1 MDPKIPRKKD
11 TRTDSILLYND
22 KCSDEYTEKSENEK
36 NVSFFG
42 VENESHLDN
51 SGSQNSAEKRYICE
65 ICNFATTRKQNYDK
79 HMLTKKH
86 LLNAHKCSKQNKQ
99 FNCDACNL
107 IFNKNIDLVRHCESK
122 KHLINSGQI
131 KKQNTF
137 CCNLC
142 SLNFDKKSAYNKH
155 ISSKSHIVK
164 YNEHNEHNEHNE
176 KNETY
181 ECSHCFEKFT
191 EYSMYSIHTEKC
203 YMIHSCEHDSSSQKN
218 TTLTIKNN
226 EPHKNSTT
234 GATDYIEIINKLLTE
249 NQDLRN
255 FLIDQS
261 KEQNDIM
268 NKLVEITKTTSITN
282 ATMTNN
288 INGNLINN
296 NQKFNINVF
305 LNEQCKDAI
314 NLPEFIENIEV
325 SHEDLENNAQLGFVN
340 GISKI
345 ILDNLK
351 QLSIYERPIHCTD
364 LKRETVYVRCDDKW
378 SKENSADKLSTAI
391 RDISYKSIGVL
402 NEWKQS
408 NPDYQD
414 INSEFSDKCI
424 VMSKNTLAG
433 YERDTY
439 YPKVIRIISK
449 ETVIDRNS
457 IEN

>member
-11 TRTDSILLYND
+11 TIKNIKTKCLNPPND
-22 KCSDEYTEKSENEK
+22 NCIDCNSNENINSK
-36 NVSFFG
+36 NISFLD
-42 VENESHLDN
+42 VENDSHLDN
-51 SGSQNSAEKRYICE
+51 FESQKSAEKRYINEFNCD
-65 ICNFATTRKQNYDK
+65 ICNFITNRKQNYDK
-79 HMLTKKH
+79 HLLTKKH
-86 LLNAHKCSKQNKQ
+86 LLNSHDFIKPNKQ
-99 FNCDACNL
+99 FNCNVCNL

-122 KHLINSGQI
+122 KHLINSGKI
-131 KKQNTF
+131 KIENSFHCK
-137 CCNLC
+137 LC

-155 ISSKSHIVK
+155 ILCKSHIF
-164 YNEHNEHNEHNE
+164 NE
-176 KNETY
+176 KNKTN
-181 ECSHCFEKFT
+181 
-191 EYSMYSIHTEKC
+191 EYGDTC
-203 YMIHSCEHDSSSQKN
+203 PKN
-218 TTLTIKNN
+218 EQNTLTIKNN
-226 EPHKNSTT
+226 ENKDSTT

-261 KEQNDIM
+261 KEQNEIM

-364 LKRETVYVRCDDKW
+364 LKRETVYVRCHDKW
-378 SKENSADKLSTAI
+378 TKEDSADKLSTAI

-433 YERDTY
+433 YDRDTY

>member
-11 TRTDSILLYND
+11 TQNDCMNLHND
-22 KCSDEYTEKSENEK
+22 KCCEFYNEKTENEK

-42 VENESHLDN
+42 VENGSHLDN
-51 SGSQNSAEKRYICE
+51 SGSQNSAEKRYIDLTCE
-65 ICNFATTRKQNYDK
+65 ICNFTTTRKQNYDK
-79 HMLTKKH
+79 HLLTKKH
-86 LLNAHKCSKQNKQ
+86 LLNLHNCSKPNKQ

-107 IFNKNIDLVRHCESK
+107 TFNKNIDLVRHCESK

-131 KKQNTF
+131 KKPNTF
-137 CCNLC
+137 YCNVC

-155 ISSKSHIVK
+155 ISSKGHVF
-164 YNEHNEHNEHNE
+164 NE
-176 KNETY
+176 KNKTY
-181 ECSHCFEKFT
+181 ECNYCFEKFT

-203 YMIHSCEHDSSSQKN
+203 YMIHEDTTSSQKN
-218 TTLTIKNN
+218 DQTSLTIKNN
-226 EPHKNSTT
+226 ENKDSTT
-234 GATDYIEIINKLLTE
+234 GSTNYIEIINKLLTE

-261 KEQNDIM
+261 KEQHEIM

-288 INGNLINN
+288 ISGNLINN

-305 LNEQCKDAI
+305 LNEQCKGAI

-433 YERDTY
+433 YDRDTY

>member
-11 TRTDSILLYND
+11 TTKNICLDVNNSLPDTCIDCNIINDS
-22 KCSDEYTEKSENEK
+22 NEK

-42 VENESHLDN
+42 VENDTHL
-51 SGSQNSAEKRYICE
+51 GSQNSAQKRYNEFNCE
-65 ICNFATTRKQNYDK
+65 ICNFITSRKQNYDK
-79 HMLTKKH
+79 HLLTKKH
-86 LLNAHKCSKQNKQ
+86 VLNSNNCVKPNRQ
-99 FNCDACNL
+99 FHCNACN
-107 IFNKNIDLVRHCESK
+107 ITFNKNIDLVRHSESK
-122 KHLINSGQI
+122 KHLINSGKI
-131 KKQNTF
+131 KNENIF
-137 CCNLC
+137 NCNLC
-142 SLNFDKKSAYNKH
+142 CLVFDKKSAYNKH
-155 ISSKSHIVK
+155 IVSKSHIFK
-164 YNEHNEHNEHNE
+164 DTERN
-176 KNETY
+176 KPY
-181 ECSHCFEKFT
+181 ECNYCFEKFT
-191 EYSMYSIHTEKC
+191 EYSIYSIHTEKC
-203 YMIHSCEHDSSSQKN
+203 YSIYNNDTYSTQK
-218 TTLTIKNN
+218 LDQAALIVKNN
-226 EPHKNSTT
+226 ETDKEAASS
-234 GATDYIEIINKLLTE
+234 GATNYIEIINKLLSE

-261 KEQNDIM
+261 KEQNEIM

-378 SKENSADKLSTAI
+378 SKENSADKLNSAI

-433 YERDTY
+433 YDRDTY

>member
-1 MDPKIPRKKD
+1 MDSKIPRKKD
-11 TRTDSILLYND
+11 TDISKNNNCGDICCNNLIYNTDNDEIVSLLGVD
-22 KCSDEYTEKSENEK
+22 SCENLGNIGCK
-36 NVSFFG
+36 K
-42 VENESHLDN
+42 
-51 SGSQNSAEKRYICE
+51 SAEKRYNEFNCE
-65 ICNFATTRKQNYDK
+65 ICSFITNRKQNYDK
-79 HMLTKKH
+79 HLLTKKH
-86 LLNAHKCSKQNKQ
+86 LLNIHNNIKLHKQ
-99 FNCDACNL
+99 FHCNYCNL
-107 IFNKNIDLVRHCESK
+107 TFNKNIDLVRHCESK
-122 KHLINSGQI
+122 KHLINSGKI
-131 KKQNTF
+131 TKQSDF
-137 CCNLC
+137 ICKLC
-142 SLNFDKKSAYNKH
+142 SINFNKKSSYNKH
-155 ISSKSHIVK
+155 MASKSHMLK
-164 YNEHNEHNEHNE
+164 ECE
-176 KNETY
+176 KNATIY
-181 ECSHCFEKFT
+181 ECCHCLEKFT
-191 EYSMYSIHTEKC
+191 EHQIYSIHIEKC
-203 YMIHSCEHDSSSQKN
+203 YTVNSNEINN
-218 TTLTIKNN
+218 TFNEKRPLLIKNN
-226 EPHKNSTT
+226 ETQNETPNETNSTINANYM
-234 GATDYIEIINKLLTE
+234 GIINKLLTE

-261 KEQNDIM
+261 KEQSEIM

-305 LNEQCKDAI
+305 LNEQCKDAM
-314 NLPEFIENIEV
+314 NLPDFIENIEV
-325 SHEDLENNAQLGFVN
+325 SHADLENNAQLGFVN

-378 SKENSADKLSTAI
+378 TKENSTDKLNTAI
-391 RDISYKSIGVL
+391 RDVSYKSIGVL

>member
-11 TRTDSILLYND
+11 TQNVCAIAYND
-22 KCSDEYTEKSENEK
+22 KCSEFYHEKSENEK

-42 VENESHLDN
+42 VENDSHLGN
-51 SGSQNSAEKRYICE
+51 SGSQNSAEKRYNDFTCE

-86 LLNAHKCSKQNKQ
+86 LLNAHNCSKQNKQ

-107 IFNKNIDLVRHCESK
+107 TFNKNIDLVRHYESK

-155 ISSKSHIVK
+155 ISSKSHLVK
-164 YNEHNEHNEHNE
+164 YNEHSE
-176 KNETY
+176 KNNTY
-181 ECSHCFEKFT
+181 ECSHCFEQFT
-191 EYSMYSIHTEKC
+191 EYPIYSTHTEKC
-203 YMIHSCEHDSSSQKN
+203 YTLHCDTCSSQKN
-218 TTLTIKNN
+218 EQTTLTIKNN
-226 EPHKNSTT
+226 ENNEIHKDSTT
-234 GATDYIEIINKLLTE
+234 GATDYMEIINKLLTE

-261 KEQNDIM
+261 KEQHEIM

-391 RDISYKSIGVL
+391 RDISYKSITVL

-433 YERDTY
+433 YDRDTY

>member
-11 TRTDSILLYND
+11 TYNNGIMIYND
-22 KCSDEYTEKSENEK
+22 KCSEHYIEKCENEK

-42 VENESHLDN
+42 VENGSHLDN
-51 SGSQNSAEKRYICE
+51 SGSQNSAQKRYNVSTCE
-65 ICNFATTRKQNYDK
+65 ICNFTTTRKQNYDK
-79 HMLTKKH
+79 HLLTKKH
-86 LLNAHKCSKQNKQ
+86 LLNLHNCSKPNKQ
-99 FNCDACNL
+99 FHCDACNL
-107 IFNKNIDLVRHCESK
+107 TFNKNIDLVRHCESK
-122 KHLINSGQI
+122 KHLIKSGQI
-131 KKQNTF
+131 KKQSAF
-137 CCNLC
+137 CCNIC

-155 ISSKSHIVK
+155 ISSKSHVLK
-164 YNEHNEHNEHNE
+164 DSENHE
-176 KNETY
+176 KNKMY
-181 ECSHCFEKFT
+181 ECSHCFEKFA
-191 EYSMYSIHTEKC
+191 EYASYSIHTEKC
-203 YMIHSCEHDSSSQKN
+203 YSMHSNDTCSFNKN
-218 TTLTIKNN
+218 EQTSLTIKNN
-226 EPHKNSTT
+226 ENKDSSMGDTN
-234 GATDYIEIINKLLTE
+234 YIEIINKLLTE

-261 KEQNDIM
+261 KEQHEIM

-364 LKRETVYVRCDDKW
+364 LKRETVYVRCHDKW
-378 SKENSADKLSTAI
+378 SKEDSADKLSTAI

-433 YERDTY
+433 YDRDTY